1 MWLVAFLRAWRP
13 VLQSSD
19 LARAPPKLIFAL
31 LSRIRYS
38 PQPIGTQRTHVCVQT
53 KTREGLLAMQAYD
66 LIMLIVLAAT
76 TIFGAIKGFA
86 WQLAS
91 LASIVASYFVAYF
104 FRNDVAKVIN
114 AQPPWNLFLSMLL
127 LYFGSS
133 LIIWML
139 FRMVST
145 SIDKVK
151 LKEFDRHLGAGF
163 GLLKGMILC
172 LIITM
177 FAMTLLGASQQQQ
190 IAKSKS
196 GLYISRIL
204 ANADGILPK
213 EIKQVVGPYID
224 NVEKRLQQNQNGMAN
239 SGDGILDGFGQAIE
253 SGVAKFQN
261 DIANGQPGGFLTGQG
276 GTQTNQGGFFG
287 AGQGGQNG
295 AAQNPVWGSQQTSP
309 WGTPVSTPQQPAN
322 NWPLSQPQQQLQQ
335 NNSNWPNGFQT
346 GFGGNEVFPQ

>member
-1 MWLVAFLRAWRP
+1 
-13 VLQSSD
+13 
-19 LARAPPKLIFAL
+19 
-31 LSRIRYS
+31 
-38 PQPIGTQRTHVCVQT
+38 
-53 KTREGLLAMQAYD
+53 MQAYD

-86 WQLAS
+86 WQIAS

-104 FRNDVAKVIN
+104 FRNDVAKMIN

-139 FRMVST
+139 FRLVST

-151 LKEFDRHLGAGF
+151 LKEFDRHIGAGF
-163 GLLKGMILC
+163 GLLKGMVLC

-190 IAKSKS
+190 IAKSRS
-196 GLYISRIL
+196 GMYISRIL
-204 ANADGILPK
+204 ANADGILPN

-224 NVEKRLQQNQNGMAN
+224 NVEKKLQQNQNGMATQT
-239 SGDGILDGFGQAIE
+239 GDGILDGFGQAIE

-261 DIANGQPGGFLTGQG
+261 DFANGQAGGFLTGQG
-276 GTQTNQGGFFG
+276 GAAENQGGFFG

-295 AAQNPVWGSQQTSP
+295 VPHDPAWGAQQASP
-309 WGTPVSTPQQPAN
+309 WGNPVSAPQQPN
-322 NWPLSQPQQQLQQ
+322 NIWPPSQQQAPQ

-346 GFGGNEVFPQ
+346 GFGGNDLLPR

>member
-1 MWLVAFLRAWRP
+1 
-13 VLQSSD
+13 
-19 LARAPPKLIFAL
+19 
-31 LSRIRYS
+31 
-38 PQPIGTQRTHVCVQT
+38 
-53 KTREGLLAMQAYD
+53 MQAYD

-86 WQLAS
+86 WQIAS

-104 FRNDVAKVIN
+104 FRNDVAKMIN

-139 FRMVST
+139 FRLVST
-145 SIDKVK
+145 SIDKVR
-151 LKEFDRHLGAGF
+151 LKEFDRHIGAGF
-163 GLLKGMILC
+163 GLLKGMVLC

-190 IAKSKS
+190 IAKSRS

-204 ANADGILPK
+204 ANADGILPN

-224 NVEKRLQQNQNGMAN
+224 NVEKKLQQNQNGMATQG
-239 SGDGILDGFGQAIE
+239 GDGILDGFGQAIE

-261 DIANGQPGGFLTGQG
+261 DFANGQAGGFLTGQG
-276 GTQTNQGGFFG
+276 GAADNQGGFFG
-287 AGQGGQNG
+287 AGQGGQN
-295 AAQNPVWGSQQTSP
+295 AAPQDPAWGTQQSSP
-309 WGTPVSTPQQPAN
+309 WGNPVSAPQQPN
-322 NWPLSQPQQQLQQ
+322 NIWPPAQQPTQQ

-346 GFGGNEVFPQ
+346 GFGGNELLPQ